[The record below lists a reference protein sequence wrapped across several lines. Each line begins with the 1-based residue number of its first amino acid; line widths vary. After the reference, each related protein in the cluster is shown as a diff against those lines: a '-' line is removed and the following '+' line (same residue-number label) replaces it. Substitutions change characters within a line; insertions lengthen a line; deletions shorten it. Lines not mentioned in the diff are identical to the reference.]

1 MTSSIFTEMPE
12 NDENTNAITKCQCV
26 RRFLNRSITY
36 QNHSKFKY
44 RNWSTIF
51 RLQLTNQYY
60 TNPTWKHFKFLYNIW
75 YKVLGTALKNC
86 WNWATSNSFHTFQ
99 SRLDSFLSELDPSS
113 PFLFFVVVLS
123 THFFFF
129 FSLPLM
135 SVNIWCLV
143 FVVFSDWELLGR
155 NDQNSFTGGQL
166 LICDYE
172 YYN

>member
-129 FSLPLM
+129 FFRFLSCQSIFGVWCSLS
-135 SVNIWCLV
+135 SVIGNY
-143 FVVFSDWELLGR
+143 WEEMIKIVSQGV
-155 NDQNSFTGGQL
+155 NF
-166 LICDYE
+166 
-172 YYN
+172 